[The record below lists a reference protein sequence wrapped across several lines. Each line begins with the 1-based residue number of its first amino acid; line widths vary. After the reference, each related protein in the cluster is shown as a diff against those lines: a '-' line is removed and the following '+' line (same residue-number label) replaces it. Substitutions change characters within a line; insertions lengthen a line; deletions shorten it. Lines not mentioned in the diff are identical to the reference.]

1 LCRYKTFIALQH
13 EVMGISMVPVLSTSI
28 DKDPTFLERIM
39 WKLKLPLDLTHVNE
53 KLKEL
58 IAHNQYD
65 VAWIEK
71 GNTIIPKIL
80 RLIKNHLPRC
90 KVVSCS
96 EDDMYALHN
105 YSLYYRFGLKYYD
118 IVFTTKVYNLTE
130 LEIFGAKKMKL
141 FLDNYDEVL
150 HRPLELSAEDRH
162 VFGTD
167 VGFIGTFEKERM
179 ESMLYLAQCGVR
191 VRVWGNGWKS
201 YVGKNPNLIIENK
214 AIYGENY
221 VKAINATKINLGFL
235 RKANRDEVTTR
246 SVEIPACGSFMLAE
260 WTKRHLD
267 FFEDGKEAVFF
278 RNNEELL
285 RSVKM
290 YLSNDDARK
299 KIAAAGRERCLKSGY
314 SMKVQLSEMLSSLFS

>member
-1 LCRYKTFIALQH
+1 
-13 EVMGISMVPVLSTSI
+13 
-28 DKDPTFLERIM
+28 M

-53 KLKEL
+53 KLREV

-65 VAWIEK
+65 VVWIEK
-71 GNTIIPKIL
+71 GNTIMPKIL
-80 RLIKNHLPRC
+80 QLIKKKLPNC
-90 KVVSCS
+90 KLVSCS
-96 EDDMYALHN
+96 EDDMYAFHN
-105 YSLYYRFGLKYYD
+105 HSLYYRFGLKYYD
-118 IVFTTKVYNLTE
+118 LVFTTKVYNLTE
-130 LEIFGAKKMKL
+130 LETFGAKKVKL
-141 FLDNYDEVL
+141 FLDSFDEVL

-162 VFGTD
+162 IFGTD

-179 ESMLYLAQCGVR
+179 ESMLYLAQHGVR
-191 VRVWGNGWKS
+191 VRVWGNGWRS
-201 YVGKNPNLIIENK
+201 YVGKNPDLIIENK
-214 AIYGENY
+214 AIYAENY

-235 RKANRDEVTTR
+235 RKANRDEVTNR

-278 RNNEELL
+278 KNNEELL